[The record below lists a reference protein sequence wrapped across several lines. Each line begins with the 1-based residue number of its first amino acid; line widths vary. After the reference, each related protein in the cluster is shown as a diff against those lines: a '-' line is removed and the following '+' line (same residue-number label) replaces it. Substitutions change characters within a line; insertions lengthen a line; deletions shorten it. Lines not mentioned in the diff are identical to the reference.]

1 MATRVLKQDH
11 FGAVLLVA
19 AGEPLV
25 ARDTR
30 CARPGLRW
38 LARALAR
45 REAAALLC
53 LRDVPGVPRLVAFD
67 GIRVTRT
74 YLRGEV
80 MYEARPGSRE
90 YFRAA
95 ARLLRHMHRCGV
107 AHNDLAKEANWLRLD
122 DGAPAVVDFQVA
134 AFSRRRGKLFRVL
147 AREDLRHL
155 YKHKRSYLPQ
165 ALTAR
170 QKRLLGEPSLA
181 ARLWRALVKPPYRW
195 LTRGLLGW
203 KERHGPRERELP

>member
-1 MATRVLKQDH
+1 MATRVLKRDH
-11 FGAVLLVA
+11 FGAVLLVS
-19 AGEPLV
+19 GDEPRV
-25 ARDTR
+25 ARETR

-38 LARALAR
+38 LARAMAR
-45 REAAALLC
+45 REAAALQR

-67 GIRVTRT
+67 GNRLTRT
-74 YLRGEV
+74 YLSGEV
-80 MYEARPGSRE
+80 MYEARPATRE

-95 ARLLRHMHRCGV
+95 ARLLRHVHRCGIT
-107 AHNDLAKEANWLRLD
+107 HNDLAKEANWLRLA
-122 DGAPAVVDFQVA
+122 DGAPAIVDFQVA
-134 AFSRRRGKLFRVL
+134 VFSRRRGKLFRIL

-155 YKHKRSYLPQ
+155 CKHKRSYLPQ

-203 KERHGPRERELP
+203 KERRGPRERELP